1 MKKQYVGVAPD
12 RKSPKRTVVKVGLD
26 SFWHLADDVFKNS
39 INDWLTFIL
48 LQRLNVESGKLP
60 ARWQWVARIGKETRW
75 LDMPS
80 TSPDR
85 KIGKGEEE
93 RNAVD
98 QGRLVE
104 GSQS

>member
-1 MKKQYVGVAPD
+1 MRRRNLRAGISHQFRG
-12 RKSPKRTVVKVGLD
+12 
-26 SFWHLADDVFKNS
+26 
-39 INDWLTFIL
+39 
-48 LQRLNVESGKLP
+48 LNVESGKLP